1 MIWNCVLL
9 PRCRSKHSFILKG
22 SKMSPMI
29 IHAFIVRRNDGSDM
43 QFVPSKDG
51 LYHYDYNISIK
62 RRIALESLKKT
73 LIVNTVEDMKRNFT
87 KGEIEKADNA
97 RRLYV

>member
-1 MIWNCVLL
+1 MGLTCNLFP
-9 PRCRSKHSFILKG
+9 PRMDST
-22 SKMSPMI
+22 
-29 IHAFIVRRNDGSDM
+29 
-43 QFVPSKDG
+43 
-51 LYHYDYNISIK
+51 YDYNISIK

-73 LIVNTVEDMKRNFT
+73 LIVNTVEDMKRKFT